1 MELSKLF
8 NCFNKNNKLEN
19 LKKEVDELKKIC
31 NSQQN
36 PIHMETTK
44 ITSDHNLKKE
54 LTDKLNDN
62 NTDILTKIVFL
73 KEEIQRLDK
82 KVQDLEINLVSSDNY
97 CIIDNK
103 IGGNTSSDESSSD
116 EENSREN
123 NNSIDNLEIIDGA
136 VAI

>member
-31 NSQQN
+31 NSQKN

-103 IGGNTSSDESSSD
+103 IGGNTSSDESNSD
-116 EENSREN
+116 DDQLS
-123 NNSIDNLEIIDGA
+123 DNIEIISNTKSNH
-136 VAI
+136 I

>member
-1 MELSKLF
+1 MELSKIF
-8 NCFNKNNKLEN
+8 NCFNKNNKIES
-19 LKKEVDELKKIC
+19 LKREVNELRKIC
-31 NSQQN
+31 NSHNN
-36 PIHMETTK
+36 PIHIETTK
-44 ITSDHNLKKE
+44 ITSEHDLKKE
-54 LTDKLNDN
+54 LTDKLDDN

-123 NNSIDNLEIIDGA
+123 NNSSDSLEIIDSV

>member
-1 MELSKLF
+1 MELSKIF
-8 NCFNKNNKLEN
+8 NCFNKNNKIES
-19 LKKEVDELKKIC
+19 LKREVDELRKIC
-31 NSQQN
+31 NSQNN

-44 ITSDHNLKKE
+44 ITSEHDLKKE
-54 LTDKLNDN
+54 LTDKLDDN

-123 NNSIDNLEIIDGA
+123 NNSSDSLEIIDSV

>member
-1 MELSKLF
+1 MELSKIF
-8 NCFNKNNKLEN
+8 NCFNKNNKIES
-19 LKKEVDELKKIC
+19 LKREVDELRKIC
-31 NSQQN
+31 NSQNN

-44 ITSDHNLKKE
+44 ITSDHDLKKE
-54 LTDKLNDN
+54 LTDKLDDN

-123 NNSIDNLEIIDGA
+123 NNSSDSLEIIDSV

>member
-1 MELSKLF
+1 LSKIF
-8 NCFNKNNKLEN
+8 NCFNKNNKLES
-19 LKKEVDELKKIC
+19 LKREVDELRKIC
-31 NSQQN
+31 NSQKN

-44 ITSDHNLKKE
+44 ITSEYELKKE
-54 LTDKLNDN
+54 LTDKLDDN

-103 IGGNTSSDESSSD
+103 IGGNTSSDESNSD
-116 EENSREN
+116 DDQLS
-123 NNSIDNLEIIDGA
+123 DNIEIISNTKSNH
-136 VAI
+136 I

>member
-8 NCFNKNNKLEN
+8 NCFNKNKNNKLES
-19 LKKEVDELKKIC
+19 LKREVDELRKIC
-31 NSQQN
+31 NSQKN

-103 IGGNTSSDESSSD
+103 IGGNTSSDESNSD
-116 EENSREN
+116 DDQLS
-123 NNSIDNLEIIDGA
+123 DNIEIISNTKSNH
-136 VAI
+136 I

>member
-1 MELSKLF
+1 MELSKIF
-8 NCFNKNNKLEN
+8 NCFNKNNKLES
-19 LKKEVDELKKIC
+19 LKREVDELRKIC
-31 NSQQN
+31 NSQKN

-44 ITSDHNLKKE
+44 ITSEYELKKE
-54 LTDKLNDN
+54 LTDKLDDN

-103 IGGNTSSDESSSD
+103 IGGNTSSDESNSD
-116 EENSREN
+116 DDQLS
-123 NNSIDNLEIIDGA
+123 DNIEIISNTKSNH
-136 VAI
+136 I

>member
-1 MELSKLF
+1 MELSKIF
-8 NCFNKNNKLEN
+8 NCFNKNNKLES
-19 LKKEVDELKKIC
+19 LKREVDELRKIC
-31 NSQQN
+31 NSQKN

-44 ITSDHNLKKE
+44 ITSEYELKKE
-54 LTDKLNDN
+54 LTDKLDDN

-116 EENSREN
+116 DDQLS
-123 NNSIDNLEIIDGA
+123 DNIEIISNTKSNH
-136 VAI
+136 I